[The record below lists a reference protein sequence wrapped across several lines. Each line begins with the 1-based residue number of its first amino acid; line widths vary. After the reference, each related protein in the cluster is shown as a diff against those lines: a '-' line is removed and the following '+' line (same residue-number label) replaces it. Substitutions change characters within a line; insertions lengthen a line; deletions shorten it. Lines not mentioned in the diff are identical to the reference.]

1 MDLDHPLHFLRRILI
16 GMTTHDEL
24 IETYSMARLLI
35 NRGSVMDLTRPT
47 GCRTMEF
54 LLDTSSVVNCDVCI
68 GIVQCIIT
76 LILRENAV
84 KILEPS
90 PLEID
95 IDFLKI
101 DKIEL
106 IPYLYELGYKI
117 KQVEE
122 LIPLKSTEFIDEEV
136 TEMIQKIKVG
146 RLWSLQRLCRKSVR
160 KTLGAPITKKIP
172 KLPLPRILKDYLYI
186 DIERVSCEND

>member
-1 MDLDHPLHFLRRILI
+1 MDLDHPLHFFRKILI
-16 GMTTHDEL
+16 GMTRHDEL
-24 IETYSMARLLI
+24 IETFSMARLLI

-84 KILEPS
+84 KILDPS
-90 PLEID
+90 PPEID
-95 IDFLKI
+95 IDLMKI
-101 DKIEL
+101 DKIDL

-122 LIPLKSTEFIDEEV
+122 LIPLKGAEFIDEEV
-136 TEMIQKIKVG
+136 TEIIQKIKEE
-146 RLWSLQRLCRKSVR
+146 RFWSLQRLCRKSVR
-160 KTLGAPITKKIP
+160 QALGAPITKKIP

-186 DIERVSCEND
+186 VIESVSCEDD